1 MDSSSYASAT
11 GRVRLQSRTHSHCRS
26 YKTGGSLL
34 EAEWAVVAPKDCQ
47 WFANHFGSSGC
58 RLVLQSSCADYV
70 TRHGP
75 RITVGLTHRLEHS
88 SATST
93 VQLYMRAWHSR
104 HSTLPGLNMGAEQ
117 AGDHLGKS
125 PVDLIETSRIPVR
138 SAAACFTA
146 PKPTAA
152 WPWQSREGLGPMIS
166 KHRDICRPSPASH
179 RSGSRCRSGW
189 FAAS

>member
-11 GRVRLQSRTHSHCRS
+11 GRVRLQSRTHSHCMS
-26 YKTGGSLL
+26 YKTGGSHL
-34 EAEWAVVAPKDCQ
+34 EAGWAVVAPKDCQ

-75 RITVGLTHRLEHS
+75 RITVGLTHRLGHS
-88 SATST
+88 PATST

-104 HSTLPGLNMGAEQ
+104 HSALPGLNMGAEQ

-125 PVDLIETSRIPVR
+125 RSIPSRQVGSLSDRLQPASQPQNR
-138 SAAACFTA
+138 
-146 PKPTAA
+146 PLL
-152 WPWQSREGLGPMIS
+152 GLGSQERALLP
-166 KHRDICRPSPASH
+166 
-179 RSGSRCRSGW
+179 
-189 FAAS
+189 